1 MSDTLELVPGCF
13 VKVLTMSSSFTLVLA
28 GENAPQNVQ
37 AFLGDDAEF
46 FLYQVE
52 KLIPLSSSQR
62 IEFLNF
68 LKTKGL

>member
-13 VKVLTMSSSFTLVLA
+13 VKVLTMSSYFTLVMA

-46 FLYQVE
+46 FLNQVE
-52 KLIPLSSSQR
+52 KFIPLSNSQR
-62 IEFLNF
+62 IDFLNF